1 MSTESNPK
9 VRLTVNDPVDKDT
22 LARFAE
28 LERVYDNACRELMEL
43 KRHEVTLVA
52 TTSRVDAERTRLFEK
67 VLIDRGLAPNTKIEI
82 EGETGKLLIHTPQQA
97 PQAQPAPQAAANGG

>member
-1 MSTESNPK
+1 MSTESNQK

-22 LARFAE
+22 LGRFAE

-43 KRHEVTLVA
+43 ERHKVTLIA
-52 TTSRVDAERTRLFEK
+52 TTSRVDAERTRMFEK

-82 EGETGKLLIHTPQQA
+82 EGETGKLIIHQPPQAAPQQ
-97 PQAQPAPQAAANGG
+97 PPQAAANGG